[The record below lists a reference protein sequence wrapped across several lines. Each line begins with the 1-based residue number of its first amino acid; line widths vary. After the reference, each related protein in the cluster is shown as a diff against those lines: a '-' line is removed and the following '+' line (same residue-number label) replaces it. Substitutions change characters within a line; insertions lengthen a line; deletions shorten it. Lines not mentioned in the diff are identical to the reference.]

1 MTKLNIALFLENN
14 IPFINETIKQLNKLN
29 LADYEYTLSIYNM
42 IDNLSQNDI
51 VQNLTNHIKHIKFHN
66 NITSIKSIMFEDIN
80 FKLKFPCQLDIKSNK
95 PTKLYLHPKI
105 YSRLYPMLE
114 EEDSS
119 DLLITSSDD
128 IIYRIKPSIYNNN
141 FIEKT
146 SDILENALSRNI
158 EILKNIALEN
168 AINDNVDYYIYID
181 NYAYIN
187 NESIISNLIDNIK
200 ESNAD
205 ILTPKLNNA
214 GGQPYANFWMKSKD
228 NGEMEMSKYYIPF
241 LQGRLKNIWDI
252 EHLDNFYIIPK
263 STFSKLKPNLYTKLL
278 STKQNNSE
286 NKDLPT
292 SIIFSL
298 NLRELK
304 LKMMVEGIND
314 YGWSIS
320 TSNLNQVSADNIL
333 VKEREHPD
341 LYQFIP
347 NRMIWVRKYLTEKFN
362 NYIEKNEKIDFYEPP
377 ECRDMYEW
385 ECFTDVF
392 CSDLI
397 DECEK
402 HNGWS
407 DGSNKDE
414 RIGGGYENVP
424 TRDIHLKQIGLG
436 DTWRLFITQFVSKVA
451 GETFSGLATQD
462 YYIAFVVRYTMDT
475 QRELKPHHDS
485 SVHSTVTC
493 LNSDFEGGGT
503 HFVRQNYTHNPKK
516 HGLTTIHPGRCTHF
530 HSGKAITSGKR
541 YILVSFNT

>member
-1 MTKLNIALFLENN
+1 
-14 IPFINETIKQLNKLN
+14 
-29 LADYEYTLSIYNM
+29 
-42 IDNLSQNDI
+42 
-51 VQNLTNHIKHIKFHN
+51 
-66 NITSIKSIMFEDIN
+66 
-80 FKLKFPCQLDIKSNK
+80 
-95 PTKLYLHPKI
+95 
-105 YSRLYPMLE
+105 
-114 EEDSS
+114 
-119 DLLITSSDD
+119 
-128 IIYRIKPSIYNNN
+128 
-141 FIEKT
+141 
-146 SDILENALSRNI
+146 
-158 EILKNIALEN
+158 NIALEN

-424 TRDIHLKQIGLG
+424 TRDIHLKQIG
-436 DTWRLFITQFVSKVA
+436 
-451 GETFSGLATQD
+451 
-462 YYIAFVVRYTMDT
+462 
-475 QRELKPHHDS
+475 
-485 SVHSTVTC
+485 
-493 LNSDFEGGGT
+493 
-503 HFVRQNYTHNPKK
+503 
-516 HGLTTIHPGRCTHF
+516 
-530 HSGKAITSGKR
+530 
-541 YILVSFNT
+541 